1 MRRTAGVI
9 WWPRCSG
16 VVDPVRLARLLQR
29 LGEQL
34 AILRERAAED
44 RAALRADEARLSGT
58 KYRFV
63 TGIEAVLDIAH
74 HLLASEL
81 WGPAEDSADAVRLL
95 GRHGVIDAELAER
108 LARAT
113 GFRNVLVHGYAEVD
127 DDRVVAHLDDLDA
140 LERFSEQ
147 VRAWAADELG

>member
-1 MRRTAGVI
+1 M
-9 WWPRCSG
+9 
-16 VVDPVRLARLLQR
+16 VDPVRLARLLQR

-34 AILRERAAED
+34 AILRQRSAED

-63 TGIEAVLDIAH
+63 TAIETVLDVAH

-95 GRHGVIDAELAER
+95 ARHGVIDAELAER

-127 DDRVVAHLDDLDA
+127 DDRVIAQLDELDDL
-140 LERFSEQ
+140 ERFIDQ
-147 VRAWAADELG
+147 VRGWAGAQLDEPLK

>member
-1 MRRTAGVI
+1 M
-9 WWPRCSG
+9 
-16 VVDPVRLARLLQR
+16 VDPVRLARLLQR

-44 RAALRADEARLSGT
+44 RASLRTDEVRLSGT

-63 TGIEAVLDIAH
+63 TAIEAVLDIAH

-81 WGPAEDSADAVRLL
+81 WGPAEDSAGAVRLL
-95 GRHGVIDAELAER
+95 GRHGVLDADLAER

-127 DDRVVAHLDDLDA
+127 DDRVIAHLDDLDD
-140 LERFSEQ
+140 LRHFIDQ
-147 VRAWAADELG
+147 VRAWARDSLAGE